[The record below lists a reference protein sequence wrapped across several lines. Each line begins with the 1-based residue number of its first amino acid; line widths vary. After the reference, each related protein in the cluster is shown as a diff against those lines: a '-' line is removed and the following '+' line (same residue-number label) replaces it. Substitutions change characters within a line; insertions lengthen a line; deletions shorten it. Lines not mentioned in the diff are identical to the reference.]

1 MGDAA
6 SRSVLSQRITMKL
19 TVLLFALFA
28 ACASAFSPSA
38 SFGPSPMGVARISTG
53 PTMMAAKGGRPN
65 PFNPD
70 GSFNVAFREWE
81 FQQKQQA
88 RVKTGLQRNKKL
100 NERVSQ
106 NEFTLT
112 GVQEKRAAGQKII
125 HYFQSRVAP
134 DSKSNKK

>member
-1 MGDAA
+1 
-6 SRSVLSQRITMKL
+6 MKL

-65 PFNPD
+65 PLNPD

-81 FQQKQQA
+81 FQQKQRA
-88 RVKTGLQRNKKL
+88 REP
-100 NERVSQ
+100 ER
-106 NEFTLT
+106 
-112 GVQEKRAAGQKII
+112 I
-125 HYFQSRVAP
+125 HSHRCPRKARGRTKNYSLL
-134 DSKSNKK
+134 SKSCRTGFQEQQKVSRRSIDAFQ